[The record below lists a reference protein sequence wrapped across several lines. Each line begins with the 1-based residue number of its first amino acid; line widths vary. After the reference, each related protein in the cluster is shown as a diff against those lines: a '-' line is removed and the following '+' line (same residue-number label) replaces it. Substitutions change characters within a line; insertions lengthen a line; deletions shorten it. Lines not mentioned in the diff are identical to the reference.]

1 MRPVICWKQH
11 SASITVCFGYW
22 VGWGLQGQFHGRTEI
37 APDQKQ
43 KFLQRLQQVHQNQ
56 QGHGTGAALLSAGGS
71 SQIPHLAA
79 PMPKQSLGSQQQPA
93 FLQQVSIN
101 IRCFSPMCLQV
112 DCSSRILK
120 IPKYECP
127 SCIENLFEARWA
139 RLSNCPSI
147 TALVSEGIHEPCD
160 FTYFYP
166 VFLQVG
172 KTVSQSSSCSAKEG
186 VEMMIGV

>member
-1 MRPVICWKQH
+1 VKPVICWKQH
-11 SASITVCFGYW
+11 SASITLCFGYW

-56 QGHGTGAALLSAGGS
+56 QGHGTGAALLGAGGS

-101 IRCFSPMCLQV
+101 IRCFSPMCLQA
-112 DCSSRILK
+112 DCSSRILM
-120 IPKYECP
+120 IHKYECP
-127 SCIENLFEARWA
+127 SCIENLFEAR
-139 RLSNCPSI
+139 
-147 TALVSEGIHEPCD
+147 
-160 FTYFYP
+160 
-166 VFLQVG
+166 
-172 KTVSQSSSCSAKEG
+172 
-186 VEMMIGV
+186 

>member
-1 MRPVICWKQH
+1 
-11 SASITVCFGYW
+11 
-22 VGWGLQGQFHGRTEI
+22 LQGQFHGRTEI

-56 QGHGTGAALLSAGGS
+56 QGHGTGAALLGAGGS

-101 IRCFSPMCLQV
+101 IRCFSAMCLQV

-120 IPKYECP
+120 IHKYECP
-127 SCIENLFEARWA
+127 SCIENLFEAR
-139 RLSNCPSI
+139 
-147 TALVSEGIHEPCD
+147 
-160 FTYFYP
+160 
-166 VFLQVG
+166 
-172 KTVSQSSSCSAKEG
+172 
-186 VEMMIGV
+186 